1 MKHNDFIGDITV
13 DPETYDVKV
22 DGELI
27 ESNYMSE
34 LPMAKKYF
42 LF

>member
-1 MKHNDFIGDITV
+1 MKLNSFIGDIRV
-13 DPETYDVKV
+13 NPETYDVTV

-27 ESNYMSE
+27 ESNYMTE
-34 LPMAKKYF
+34 LPMARRYF